1 MEDKNTRQFTK
12 LDEGFECKNCGKLV
26 APLKYTSRDH
36 CPHCLYSLH
45 VDINPGDREC
55 NCKGLLKPVEL
66 EKNKKGYQIVYIC
79 TKCGQTKKNIVADD
93 DSYDKILR
101 LSSGRSI

>member
-1 MEDKNTRQFTK
+1 MANFTEI
-12 LDEGFECKNCGKLV
+12 DEEFVCEHCGKNVPKLN
-26 APLKYTSRDH
+26 YSCRDH
-36 CPHCLYSLH
+36 CPFCLYAKH

-55 NCKGLLKPVEL
+55 SCQGLLRPVGL